1 MKNKFLLLFL
11 IIMSLFIVGC
21 KDKGND
27 DNTNKD
33 NKNTSENQNG
43 ENQTGENQT
52 GENQTGDTD
61 PASGSIAKIHFVFS
75 GVTQVDIQTK
85 KDDGSV
91 TYTLTSE
98 DRIQYFTSSFQDIGF
113 VGAKDVDTT
122 KEAKYI
128 ISIDDANAENRII
141 EIYDSYILFEG
152 RYYSCESGL
161 EFIDNY
167 NSNNVD
173 KTSSDSGWL
182 PFI

>member
-1 MKNKFLLLFL
+1 MKNKFLLLFI
-11 IIMSLFIVGC
+11 IIMSLFIIAC

-33 NKNTSENQNG
+33 NNNTSENQNG
-43 ENQTGENQT
+43 DNQT

-75 GVTQVDIQTK
+75 QVTQIDIQTK

-91 TYTLTSE
+91 TYTLISE
-98 DRIQYFTSSFQDIGF
+98 DKIQYFTSSFQNIGF

-152 RYYSCESGL
+152 HYYSCESGL

>member
-1 MKNKFLLLFL
+1 MKNKFLLLVL
-11 IIMSLFIVGC
+11 IIMSLFVIAC
-21 KDKGND
+21 KDKEND

-33 NKNTSENQNG
+33 NNNIS
-43 ENQTGENQT
+43 ENQT

-61 PASGSIAKIHFVFS
+61 LASGSIAKIHFMFS
-75 GVTQVDIQTK
+75 GVTLIDIQTK

-98 DRIQYFTSSFQDIGF
+98 DKIQYFTSSFQNIGF

-128 ISIDDANAENRII
+128 ISIDDANAENRVI

-152 RYYSCESGL
+152 KYYSCESGL

>member
-11 IIMSLFIVGC
+11 IIMSLFIIGC
-21 KDKGND
+21 KDKEND

-33 NKNTSENQNG
+33 NNNTSENQN
-43 ENQTGENQT
+43 

-75 GVTQVDIQTK
+75 QVTQVDIQTK

-98 DRIQYFTSSFQDIGF
+98 DKIQYFISTFQNIGF
-113 VGAKDVDTT
+113 VGAKDIDTT

-128 ISIDDANAENRII
+128 ISIDDGNAENRII

-152 RYYSCESGL
+152 KYYSCESGL